1 MSHAALMRLR
11 QIPTA
16 ALTQPDPL
24 DDALGMRLLR
34 HHTKNALQRL
44 IAQIANSDLRAM
56 PGGEALAEDLERRIR
71 LSARVS
77 DALFGLTEAPG
88 PLQARLTLLSRS
100 VVELMADEVQ
110 TINTTVHV
118 IGDCPGRFEATVLQV
133 AHEMVTNAVKHGLHM
148 RLAGEIELVLHG
160 KRPGAPYTGVA
171 LVVRDNGWGPERRGF
186 GEGLSTLE
194 LIAQRHGGRV
204 DLVRQAG
211 WTEARLQIPARG

>member
-44 IAQIANSDLRAM
+44 IAQIANSDLRAT

-77 DALFGLTEAPG
+77 DALFGLTEATAAG
-88 PLQARLTLLSRS
+88 A
-100 VVELMADEVQ
+100 AD
-110 TINTTVHV
+110 
-118 IGDCPGRFEATVLQV
+118 
-133 AHEMVTNAVKHGLHM
+133 
-148 RLAGEIELVLHG
+148 LAE
-160 KRPGAPYTGVA
+160 P
-171 LVVRDNGWGPERRGF
+171 
-186 GEGLSTLE
+186 
-194 LIAQRHGGRV
+194 GGR
-204 DLVRQAG
+204 
-211 WTEARLQIPARG
+211 